1 MRRLHAAIRIA
12 AEPGRVQGL
21 LAEGWAPHVPWMRVT
36 ELEVSVQ
43 PTGDA
48 AEWQLAPEPS
58 SRLAVSVR
66 LRAPLPF
73 LEPLLEP
80 FVPDWLLGELWAL
93 KQVAEQA
100 PVE

>member
-12 AEPGRVQGL
+12 AAPGRVQDL
-21 LAEGWAPHVPWMRVT
+21 VAEGWSPHLPWMRVT
-36 ELEVSVQ
+36 DLEVNVQSTDGSAVWQSV
-43 PTGDA
+43 
-48 AEWQLAPEPS
+48 PEPG
-58 SRLAVSVR
+58 SRLAVSVV

-93 KQVAEQA
+93 KQVAEQT